1 MNYESLQQA
10 YFVNSGAALGDPR
23 SCNSSSASLVWW
35 RGMAGVQTST
45 AIKTLW
51 VMQDVC
57 WNFLKP
63 AFLNPGQR
71 LHRAHVITTTSGRNA
86 IVLQRYL
93 VQLPTHRE
101 NAATWLRSGNGFA
114 FCGITKCFG
123 QGPVCLEIK
132 SLFICINFISRSS
145 KRSVRNHNQGIV
157 PQSVNLVTK
166 TLYAKRGTFL
176 SYKALSF
183 SSNS

>member
-1 MNYESLQQA
+1 MALRLGTLGRATQQ
-10 YFVNSGAALGDPR
+10 VLCKR
-23 SCNSSSASLVWW
+23 
-35 RGMAGVQTST
+35 RGRCANLHSY
-45 AIKTLW
+45 KTLW

-57 WNFLKP
+57 WNFLKFSIP
-63 AFLNPGQR
+63 DSACTEHTSSQQEVAGMQLCSSDVVINFLLIAKMQQHDSAR
-71 LHRAHVITTTSGRNA
+71 ETDLHFAASPNALGRVQY
-86 IVLQRYL
+86 VLKL
-93 VQLPTHRE
+93 
-101 NAATWLRSGNGFA
+101 
-114 FCGITKCFG
+114 
-123 QGPVCLEIK
+123 
-132 SLFICINFISRSS
+132 SLLSSCINFISRSS